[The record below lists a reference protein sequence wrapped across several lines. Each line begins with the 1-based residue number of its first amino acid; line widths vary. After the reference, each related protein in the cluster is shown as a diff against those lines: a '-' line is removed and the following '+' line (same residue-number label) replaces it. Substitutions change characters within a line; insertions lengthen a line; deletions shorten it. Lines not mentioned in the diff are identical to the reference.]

1 MKNFLTL
8 LFCSFIFLSQAQVP
22 QSISYQGVARDAA
35 GTVLINQAIAVKFD
49 LHQGSTGGA
58 VVFNEIHNVNTN
70 SFGLF
75 SLMIGSV
82 NTTGFTSINWGSGPY
97 FLEVSMDPTGG
108 ASFVSVGN
116 QQLLSVPYA
125 LYAEKAGNASPTP
138 TIAINAPNTITN
150 PSAGVYN
157 INVPSTTT
165 YTAGNGIDLTGNII
179 TNTAPAITPTLTV
192 TGNNISI
199 NPGNTQALPTYSLT
213 QSGSNIDL
221 LQDGSSIATVSLTPG
236 TSYVAGSGIS
246 VTSGTI
252 ANTAPDQTVT
262 ITGAGVSGSY
272 PNFSITPVA
281 SPSTTLIQGNNVVL
295 NQSGNTY
302 TVAAVTPTLSVTGG
316 SLTGVYPTQTLTIP
330 TSSTTVL
337 TPSTGIS
344 IVGSAPN
351 YTVVNTAPAISQTIS
366 ATGVSSVTASANS
379 FTINT
384 PMPIYTSTTG
394 VLSFGGTNTVV
405 ATPSLSI
412 LGNVIRSGPT
422 TNTITLPFATI
433 TGTGTGIAT
442 VTTAVNNFTVN
453 VPSPTYAPAT
463 GILNFGG
470 TNTVVVT
477 PTLSLTGTTLTS
489 GASTNSVNLA
499 SLPNNWTLASG
510 ALYPTTLTNSVAI
523 GTSSPVGGKFEILHT
538 ATTSNPTM
546 HLRETAGGLN
556 RIKFSNN
563 TIPNKF
569 FEIASQ
575 TNATDANGA
584 YSVNYHDG
592 TTYRTE
598 FLITGDHKVVVHNMN
613 TALASLHV
621 MDTTNNG
628 NGIASEGFNR
638 AGILVLARNNQP
650 GFGSRLA
657 INAADDI
664 GRVSF
669 AGFTGG
675 TYGNG
680 PRITAKAIE
689 AFTGSANG
697 SELIFSTV
705 AAGTT
710 STQDVMKLRADG
722 KVEIINTLVIP
733 TGAGAGKVLT
743 SDLIGNASW
752 QNAAAASPWA
762 YNPGVLYPL
771 NNPSTDKVA
780 IGQASASSMLDIMN
794 SVTST
799 VTASPVVNI
808 TNSNS
813 SFSGNGVLQVN
824 KTAGFGAL
832 IYATNTHSIGD
843 GLSINMSNAAN
854 GSNAVQV
861 VQFGLGNSGYFEID
875 NASSNA
881 YAVQGKITNGTPSSS
896 AVKGLNVSSSGN
908 AGNFQIFNTS
918 NSQSALVVTNDGLGQ
933 GGYFENTNASNFNS
947 AVYAQSNGGGV
958 TISGNNSGTGGAAAF
973 AVNNA
978 TSNANAMYA
987 VNHGMGRAAFLEN
1000 TNSSNGTNVLYVKN
1014 VGTGD
1019 AIFGEQWGTSGNTLR
1034 LSSGNGT
1041 NTSPTIFAQKSG
1053 PGGVAFFEN
1062 INTTTNAN
1070 AVAAVTYGI
1079 GSTIFA
1085 NNMGTGGHAGHFN
1098 IPGGSTNTSAAL
1110 LASNIAS
1117 GNALDAQ
1124 AGAGYGVYATNSSS
1138 VNAAVYANN
1147 SGSGNGVYAMNN
1159 SSTTATGYFYN
1170 TGSYDGVGAYSNG
1183 GRAIYAQSSSSTGYS
1198 GIEGIHYGTGSGL
1211 LLTKPAGSSGNVA
1224 RFNNVE
1230 ATNSSDAVWIT
1241 NSGTGH
1247 GLLVTKPGGVTGGNA
1262 ARFENLSNA
1271 NSADAVMVTNN
1282 GTGAAVHAVS
1292 GPTVTGSSN
1301 AALWVENGHIKTT
1314 FTANTTLSAGGT
1326 NIGGT
1331 TITRTPAAG
1340 FTCNDVSGVVD
1351 INFAPAVSIANGQYV
1366 EVRVTFQKA
1375 YTVKP
1380 KVFAICQVNNLN
1392 CYISSTSLTDCQ
1404 IVIQNNGG
1412 ATTALAKITFNYFV
1426 IE

>member
-1 MKNFLTL
+1 MKKLFTL
-8 LFCSFIFLSQAQVP
+8 LFCSFIFLAQAQAP
-22 QSISYQGVARDAA
+22 QSISYQGIARNSS
-35 GTVLINQAIAVKFD
+35 GTVLANQAIAVKFE
-49 LHQGSTGGA
+49 LHQASTGGTI
-58 VVFNEIHNVNTN
+58 VFNEIHNVSTN
-70 SFGLF
+70 PFGLF

-82 NTTGFTSINWGSGPY
+82 NTTGFATINWGSGPY
-97 FLEVSMDPTGG
+97 FLEVSIDPTGG
-108 ASFVSVGN
+108 ASFVSIGN

-138 TIAINAPNTITN
+138 TIAINAPNTVLN

-157 INVPSTTT
+157 INVPASNT

-179 TNTAPAITPTLTV
+179 TNTAPAVTPTLTV

-199 NPGNTQALPTYSLT
+199 SPGNSQVLPSYSLT
-213 QSGSNIDL
+213 QTGGNIDL
-221 LQDGSSIATVSLTPG
+221 TQNGSSIATVSLATA
-236 TSYVAGSGIS
+236 TSYTAGTDIDITGNVI
-246 VTSGTI
+246 T
-252 ANTAPDQTVT
+252 NTAPDQTVT
-262 ITGAGVSGSY
+262 ITGAGVTGSY
-272 PNFSITPVA
+272 PNFSIT
-281 SPSTTLIQGNNVVL
+281 SPTTTLVQGSNVNLIQVGE
-295 NQSGNTY
+295 TY
-302 TVAAVTPTLSVTGG
+302 TVAAVTPTLDVIGG
-316 SLTGVYPTQTLTIP
+316 SMTGSYPTQTLTIP
-330 TSSTTVL
+330 ASTLTTLAGSANVTV
-337 TPSTGIS
+337 TGSAPSYT
-344 IVGSAPN
+344 VSAPN
-351 YTVVNTAPAISQTIS
+351 YVLGASSNSITLTNGVNS
-366 ATGVSSVTASANS
+366 SSVAV
-379 FTINT
+379 
-384 PMPIYTSTTG
+384 P
-394 VLSFGGTNTVV
+394 VQ
-405 ATPSLSI
+405 SL
-412 LGNVIRSGPT
+412 
-422 TNTITLPFATI
+422 A
-433 TGTGTGIAT
+433 
-442 VTTAVNNFTVN
+442 
-453 VPSPTYAPAT
+453 
-463 GILNFGG
+463 
-470 TNTVVVT
+470 
-477 PTLSLTGTTLTS
+477 LTGTTLSAGPT
-489 GASTNSVNLA
+489 TNSVNLA
-499 SLPNNWTLASG
+499 LLPNNWTLASG
-510 ALYPTTLTNSVAI
+510 VLYPTTLTNSVSI
-523 GTSSPVGGKFEILHT
+523 GTNTPLGGKFEILHT
-538 ATTSNPTM
+538 ATTANPTM
-546 HLRETAGGLN
+546 HLRETTGGLN

-563 TIPNKF
+563 PVPSKY
-569 FEIASQ
+569 FEIAAQ
-575 TNATDANGA
+575 TNVSDLNAA
-584 YSVNYHDG
+584 YSINHHNG
-592 TTYRTE
+592 TTYRTI
-598 FLITGDHKVVVHNMN
+598 FLVTGDNKVVVHNMN

-638 AGILVLARNNQP
+638 AGVLVLARNNQP

-657 INAADDI
+657 INAADEM
-664 GRVSF
+664 GRISF
-669 AGFTGG
+669 AGFNGG

-680 PRITAKAIE
+680 PRITARSIE
-689 AFTGSANG
+689 AFSGSANG

-710 STQDVMKLRADG
+710 TTQDVMRLRADG
-722 KVEIINTLVIP
+722 KVEITNTLVIP

-743 SDLIGNASW
+743 SDIVGNASW
-752 QNAAAASPWA
+752 QNVAAASPWA
-762 YNPGVLYPL
+762 YNPGVIYPL
-771 NNPSTDKVA
+771 NNASTDKVA
-780 IGQASASSMLDIMN
+780 IGQAFANSMLDIMN

-808 TNSNS
+808 ANSNP
-813 SFSGNGVLQVN
+813 SFNGNGVLQIN

-832 IYATNTHSIGD
+832 LYATNSHSVGD
-843 GLSINMSNAAN
+843 GIAVNMSHASN
-854 GSNAVQV
+854 GSNAIQVQ
-861 VQFGLGNSGYFEID
+861 QFGLGNGGYFEIN

-896 AVKGLNVSSSGN
+896 AVKGLNVSSGGN
-908 AGNFQIFNTS
+908 AGNFQIFNAS
-918 NSQSALVVTNDGLGQ
+918 NSQSALFVTNDGLGN
-933 GGYFENTNASNFNS
+933 GGYFENTNSSNFSS

-958 TISGNNSGTGGAAAF
+958 TISGNSYGTSGAAAF

-978 TSNANAMYA
+978 TSNATAMH
-987 VNHGMGRAAFLEN
+987 VINNGTGQVGFFEN
-1000 TNSSNGTNVLYVKN
+1000 SNSSNASNVLYVKN
-1014 VGTGD
+1014 VGTSES
-1019 AIFGEQWGTSGNTLR
+1019 IMGEHWGTSGSTLK

-1053 PGGVAFFEN
+1053 PGAVAFFEN

-1079 GSTIFA
+1079 GSTIFG
-1085 NNMGTGGHAGHFN
+1085 NNQGTAGHAGHFN
-1098 IPGGSTNTSAAL
+1098 IPGGSTNTESAL
-1110 LASNIAS
+1110 LASNIAT

-1159 SSTTATGYFYN
+1159 SNTTATGYFYN

-1183 GRAIYAQSSSSTGYS
+1183 GRSIYAQSSSSTGYS

-1211 LLTKPAGSSGNVA
+1211 LLTKPAGSSGSVA

-1230 ATNSSDAVWIT
+1230 ASNSSDAVWVT

-1247 GLLVTKPGGVTGGNA
+1247 GILVTKPGGVTGGNA

-1271 NSADAVMVTNN
+1271 NSADAVMVLNN
-1282 GTGAAVHAVS
+1282 GAGAAVHAVS
-1292 GPTVTGSSN
+1292 GPTVSGSSN

-1314 FTANTTLSAGGT
+1314 FTANTTLSAGGS

-1351 INFAPAVSIANGQYV
+1351 INFAPSVSIANGQYV

-1380 KVFAICQVNNLN
+1380 KVFAICQINNLN